1 MVEIIVPG
9 HSRMAQRSGW
19 ARAPAAVFD
28 DFLPK
33 DLAEAMRADI
43 DAHFAKPE
51 AHRPDTH
58 QVWNY
63 WFVPE
68 SYTYLR
74 TLPETDQGRSIQ
86 CFHDDLASMGAR
98 NARSGQC
105 EPTLSQS
112 LCSWLQAGLAQRLS
126 GTAASPSSIR

>member
-1 MVEIIVPG
+1 MVEIVVPG
-9 HSRMAQRSGW
+9 ASQDGTVAGLGP
-19 ARAPAAVFD
+19 APAAVFD

-68 SYTYLR
+68 SYT
-74 TLPETDQGRSIQ
+74 
-86 CFHDDLASMGAR
+86 
-98 NARSGQC
+98 
-105 EPTLSQS
+105 
-112 LCSWLQAGLAQRLS
+112 
-126 GTAASPSSIR
+126 